1 MVQEIKVT
9 ELNAAPYNPRVSL
22 EPGMPEWEKIKHSIE
37 EFGNVEPIVWNK
49 RTGNVVGGHQRLS
62 VLKSMGYEEV
72 PCSVVDLDENEEKLL
87 NLALNK
93 IKGQWDYDKLEDI
106 LRGFDY
112 EVATASGF
120 SAEEI
125 AVILANNE
133 DLLDDEE
140 DYGDWEDDEPEE
152 QIVGGSYVVT
162 LVFANAER
170 DTQTKSVRGQIRRLF
185 VLRIKEAAHGEESKG
200 AAATAQEELQQS
212 PVEYGDTR
220 LLHAYDAGHI

>member
-1 MVQEIKVT
+1 MVQEIKIT
-9 ELNAAPYNPRVSL
+9 ELNQAPYNPRVEL
-22 EPGMPEWEKIKHSIE
+22 EPGMPEWEKIKNSIE

-62 VLKSMGYEEV
+62 VLKSMGYDTV

-133 DLLDDEE
+133 DLLDDDE

-162 LVFANAER
+162 LVFANAELAQEWAEGEGHA
-170 DTQTKSVRGQIRRLF
+170 DQIREGTNTT
-185 VLRIKEAAHGEESKG
+185 VIRIE
-200 AAATAQEELQQS
+200 
-212 PVEYGDTR
+212 D
-220 LLHAYDAGHI
+220 

>member
-133 DLLDDEE
+133 DLLDDDE

-162 LVFANAER
+162 LVFANAELAQEWAEGEGHA
-170 DTQTKSVRGQIRRLF
+170 DQIREETNTT
-185 VLRIKEAAHGEESKG
+185 VIRIE
-200 AAATAQEELQQS
+200 
-212 PVEYGDTR
+212 D
-220 LLHAYDAGHI
+220 

>member
-9 ELNAAPYNPRVSL
+9 ELNPAAYNPRVNL
-22 EPGMPEWEKIKHSIE
+22 EPGMPEWEKIKNSIE

-62 VLKSMGYEEV
+62 VLKSMGYETV

-133 DLLDDEE
+133 DLLDDDE

-162 LVFANAER
+162 LVFANAELAQEWAEGEGHA
-170 DTQTKSVRGQIRRLF
+170 DQIREGTNTT
-185 VLRIKEAAHGEESKG
+185 VIRIE
-200 AAATAQEELQQS
+200 
-212 PVEYGDTR
+212 D
-220 LLHAYDAGHI
+220 